1 MKQSKRLLTGAL
13 CISMNL
19 AVFAIATPQ
28 MAFGQDA
35 KVALQRGYR
44 TGYSDGYMAGYRDTL
59 DNAAN
64 NFAHHD
70 DYGKASR
77 AYNKEYGTLDD
88 YRDGYRQGFELG
100 YAAGY
105 DKHSFEAKI
114 PENIGRRGLAQ
125 VQAAVPVQQVAQP
138 AVEQVTQSIAPVSTI
153 PSETK
158 TVETAAANA
167 YPAPTSATTV
177 PAAAIDQ
184 GYSDNT
190 TKAGPGSFV
199 KTTFTPV
206 SDAVIIIQKDTELIL
221 ELSEAL
227 TTQNAHEGQKFTAKI
242 VSPTEISGAVV
253 EGHVSKIT
261 KPGRIKRRSE
271 MQLSFDRI
279 ILTET
284 RWSNFDAVLTEV
296 LPVKGDNVRRVDNE
310 GMAVGKRSFKSDAI
324 KIGAATGTGVTIGAI
339 AGGPVGAAVGAGVG
353 AAFGVGA
360 VVIERG
366 KHIKLNPNQ
375 QLRVRTT
382 FETQIR

>member
-1 MKQSKRLLTGAL
+1 MKQYKRLLAGAL
-13 CISMNL
+13 CLSINLGAL
-19 AVFAIATPQ
+19 AVAAPQ
-28 MAFGQDA
+28 MVFAQDT

-59 DNAAN
+59 DNAAKD
-64 NFAHHD
+64 FAHHG
-70 DYGKASR
+70 DYDKASR
-77 AYNKEYGTLDD
+77 AYNKEYGTVDD

-100 YAAGY
+100 YATGY
-105 DKHSFEAKI
+105 DKRSFEAKV
-114 PENIGRRGLAQ
+114 PEDLGRRGLAQ
-125 VQAAVPVQQVAQP
+125 IPAQSPVSEVSRP
-138 AVEQVTQSIAPVSTI
+138 AVEPVTEPVATSVAAPI
-153 PSETK
+153 NQP
-158 TVETAAANA
+158 TAD
-167 YPAPTSATTV
+167 TSAPETQPV
-177 PAAAIDQ
+177 PAAVTEPS
-184 GYSDNT
+184 YSDSTPRT
-190 TKAGPGSFV
+190 TPGTFA

-221 ELSEAL
+221 ELNDEL

-242 VSPTEISGAVV
+242 VSPTEIAGAIV
-253 EGHVSKIT
+253 EGHVAKLT

-296 LPVKGDNVRRVDNE
+296 LPVRGDNIKSVDNE
-310 GMAVGKRSFKSDAI
+310 GLAVGKRSYKSDAV

-375 QLRVRTT
+375 QLRVRTS